1 MKSCVML
8 RGNVPS
14 SSSSEISMFFA
25 LYLNANSAQIL
36 PFSLLETQP
45 ACMELMLPA
54 LGQA

>member
-25 LYLNANSAQIL
+25 LYLNTNSAQTL